1 MKKILA
7 LVLALV
13 MLVAMVA
20 CASKDTTADKTPAD
34 TTPADT
40 TPADTTTE
48 DTTPADTSADTE
60 ASELKVGVFYYTFA
74 DTYIASVRTAM
85 ADAISATAATNAD
98 MYTVADGIANK
109 LFVAYAAYTK

>member
-1 MKKILA
+1 
-7 LVLALV
+7 

-48 DTTPADTSADTE
+48 DIHPGGH
-60 ASELKVGVFYYTFA
+60 LC
-74 DTYIASVRTAM
+74 
-85 ADAISATAATNAD
+85 
-98 MYTVADGIANK
+98 
-109 LFVAYAAYTK
+109 

>member
-20 CASKDTTADKTPAD
+20 CASKDTTDD

-60 ASELKVGVFYYTFA
+60 ASGLKVGVFYFSFA
-74 DTYIASVRTAM
+74 DTYIASVRTEM
-85 ADAISATAATNAD
+85 DAERSNS
-98 MYTVADGIANK
+98 Y
-109 LFVAYAAYTK
+109 

>member
-13 MLVAMVA
+13 MLVSMVA

-48 DTTPADTSADTE
+48 DTTPADTSADT
-60 ASELKVGVFYYTFA
+60 
-74 DTYIASVRTAM
+74 
-85 ADAISATAATNAD
+85 
-98 MYTVADGIANK
+98 
-109 LFVAYAAYTK
+109 